1 MREGW
6 TEGKRWM
13 RERDKTETAN
23 NGRKK
28 WMNQRMEMNE
38 KENEWIREWKWMK
51 ENEWIKEW
59 KWMGERKSENGNE
72 WEKEI
77 RMRWEKWMKEGKG
90 MRKEK
95 NKREK
100 KNEWNGLS
108 WMKWKNGRKKK
119 LHELSK
125 QINGKYIKRGEEE
138 KKKIKRRDLGWDE
151 REIFNDKKNARL
163 RCQDWKAERV

>member
-1 MREGW
+1 
-6 TEGKRWM
+6 
-13 RERDKTETAN
+13 
-23 NGRKK
+23 
-28 WMNQRMEMNE
+28 
-38 KENEWIREWKWMK
+38 
-51 ENEWIKEW
+51 
-59 KWMGERKSENGNE
+59 MGERKSENGNE

-138 KKKIKRRDLGWDE
+138 KKIKRRDLGWDE
-151 REIFNDKKNARL
+151 REIFNDKKMRG
-163 RCQDWKAERV
+163 